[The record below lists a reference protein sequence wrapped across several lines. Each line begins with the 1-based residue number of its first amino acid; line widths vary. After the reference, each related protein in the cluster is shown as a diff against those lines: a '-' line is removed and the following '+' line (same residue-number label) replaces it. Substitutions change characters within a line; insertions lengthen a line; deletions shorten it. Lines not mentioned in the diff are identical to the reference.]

1 MQKNV
6 ANNDSLIAPNTVLGI
21 VAGEGH
27 LPVALVRA
35 AKEQGTKTVV
45 LALSDNA
52 HAAMKPHADT
62 LFECAVGQLGRA
74 HNLLKQENVSSVQFV
89 GTVPAMNLLFNMHKL
104 DSAALNIITRLP
116 NLNHETLQRALG
128 DYMETSGFKVLEQS
142 TFLDHLFPQ
151 PAVLS
156 KRIPTDSEYRDIAYG
171 LTAAHQLAENNEGQT
186 VVVHNGKIIGKDG
199 VNGTDQTIRLAL
211 RKQAGGVVVC
221 KVARSQHDRRFYIP
235 SVGLGTLKALTAGA
249 RRGNVLAIRAGET
262 MVLELE
268 EMIAY
273 CDRHDL
279 SFVAMEEAAAQSI
292 EV

>member
-1 MQKNV
+1 MSKNTTNKSIV
-6 ANNDSLIAPNTVLGI
+6 APNTVLGI

-62 LFECAVGQLGRA
+62 IFECAVGQLGRA
-74 HNLLKQENVSSVQFV
+74 HKLLKQEKVSSVQFV
-89 GTVPAMNLLFNMHKL
+89 GTVPAMNLLFNLHKL
-104 DSAALNIITRLP
+104 DSAALNVIAKLP

-128 DYMETSGFKVLEQS
+128 DFMESSGFQVLEQS

-156 KRIPTDSEYRDIAYG
+156 KRIATDSEYLDIAFG
-171 LTAAHQLAENNEGQT
+171 LDAAQQLAEENEGQT
-186 VVVHNGKIIGKDG
+186 VVVRNSQIIAQDG

-221 KVARSQHDRRFYIP
+221 KVARSKQDRRFYIP
-235 SVGLGTLKALTAGA
+235 SVGLGTLKALTAGG

-262 MVLELE
+262 MVLELDA
-268 EMIAY
+268 MIDY

-279 SFVAMEEAAAQSI
+279 SFVAIEGAATQSN
-292 EV
+292 

>member
-1 MQKNV
+1 MPKNV
-6 ANNDSLIAPNTVLGI
+6 VTNKSIVAPDTVLGI
-21 VAGEGH
+21 VAGDGH
-27 LPVALVRA
+27 LPIALVRA

-74 HNLLKQENVSSVQFV
+74 QKLLKQEKVSSVQFV
-89 GTVPAMNLLFNMHKL
+89 GTVPAMNLLLNMHKL
-104 DSAALNIITRLP
+104 DTAALNVITRLP

-128 DYMETSGFKVLEQS
+128 DFMESSGFQVLEQS

-156 KRIPTDSEYRDIAYG
+156 KRIPTDSEYLDIAFG
-171 LTAAHQLAENNEGQT
+171 LSEAQQLASKNEAQT
-186 VVVHNGKIIGKDG
+186 VVVRNGKILAEDA

-211 RKQAGGVVVC
+211 RKQTGGVVVC
-221 KVARSQHDRRFYIP
+221 KVARLQQDRRFYIP
-235 SVGLGTLKALTAGA
+235 SVGLGTLKAMTTGG

-268 EMIAY
+268 AMSDY

-279 SFVAMEEAAAQSI
+279 SFVAMDGAASEEN
-292 EV
+292 